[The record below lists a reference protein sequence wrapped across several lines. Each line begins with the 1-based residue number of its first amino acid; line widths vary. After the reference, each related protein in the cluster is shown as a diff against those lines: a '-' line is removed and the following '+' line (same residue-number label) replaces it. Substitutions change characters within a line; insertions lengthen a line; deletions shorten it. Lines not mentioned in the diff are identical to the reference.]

1 MDALANAE
9 FIFSPNFVV
18 NPFLELP
25 RKLWLQGMP
34 LLPWLEMGDLLADME
49 AVLDSVDFDLMRQG
63 GAMTYRHFP
72 Q

>member
-9 FIFSPNFVV
+9 FIFSPYFAV
-18 NPFLELP
+18 NPLLELP
-25 RKLWLQGMP
+25 RKLWLQVML

-63 GAMTYRHFP
+63 GAMAYRHFP

>member
-1 MDALANAE
+1 MDAVANAE
-9 FIFSPNFVV
+9 FIFSPYFAA
-18 NPFLELP
+18 NPFPEVP
-25 RKLWLQGMP
+25 SKLWLQGMP